1 MVCNQKQSVTKF
13 YAQGYQAKEI
23 RNIVQSF
30 NMSRKTVDDNQLQQ
44 GDPSLRRFVENLESD
59 QEKAEKKAK
68 QRTDWSEYLE
78 DETNVNV
85 LEPAYL
91 KFKQN
96 GQNYFWM

>member
-1 MVCNQKQSVTKF
+1 MVCNQKQSVTKI

>member
-59 QEKAEKKAK
+59 QEKVEKKAK
-68 QRTDWSEYLE
+68 QRTDWNEYLE

-91 KFKQN
+91 KYKQN
-96 GQNYFWM
+96 GQNYFWI